1 MIAVCRKELR
11 SYRISMIG
19 YVFIAFMLAVVS
31 LYFAYQNLN
40 LASPRFELVLQ
51 NVQFIFLV
59 FVPILTM
66 RVLAEEKK
74 QKTDQLLLTLPMTV
88 KDIVIGKYLAVVVL
102 FTIPMLIICIYPLIL
117 TMFGSVNL
125 PAAYFSILGFYLLG
139 CANIAI
145 GVFFSSVTEN
155 PMILSGYDIRNSA
168 GLLSDEHD
176 RQNGSQY
183 CNRICECIYG
193 SDRSCDGPGL

>member
-59 FVPILTM
+59 FVPILTAENFTEIASRM
-66 RVLAEEKK
+66 ETTVL
-74 QKTDQLLLTLPMTV
+74 
-88 KDIVIGKYLAVVVL
+88 
-102 FTIPMLIICIYPLIL
+102 
-117 TMFGSVNL
+117 
-125 PAAYFSILGFYLLG
+125 
-139 CANIAI
+139 
-145 GVFFSSVTEN
+145 
-155 PMILSGYDIRNSA
+155 RNSRDRLRGISQHGTTPSA
-168 GLLSDEHD
+168 GGTL
-176 RQNGSQY
+176 
-183 CNRICECIYG
+183 
-193 SDRSCDGPGL
+193 CDKHPIL

>member
-19 YVFIAFMLAVVS
+19 YVFVAFMLAVVS

-74 QKTDQLLLTLPMTV
+74 
-88 KDIVIGKYLAVVVL
+88 
-102 FTIPMLIICIYPLIL
+102 
-117 TMFGSVNL
+117 
-125 PAAYFSILGFYLLG
+125 
-139 CANIAI
+139 
-145 GVFFSSVTEN
+145 TEN
-155 PMILSGYDIRNSA
+155 RPVITYIANDSKR
-168 GLLSDEHD
+168 H
-176 RQNGSQY
+176 
-183 CNRICECIYG
+183 
-193 SDRSCDGPGL
+193 CDTVNIWQL